1 MKLARFA
8 TAAACVAGASFV
20 APAFA
25 SAKKASNT
33 TTTKTPGTLV
43 AMSGSGSM
51 GSSSGADESYL
62 GIRLLPYTMTSA
74 TRKAGNTSVDTP
86 STSFR
91 TLPKQ
96 LDFYGRF
103 GSWVVRP
110 TLDLDLEVAGEQV
123 SENIS
128 YLKFGQQWSSNLE
141 IGGALAFSRNTA
153 EDANKNKASS
163 SEVLVGPYGV
173 YYAEFGGYP
182 VELDAMLFLIM
193 ASAEATA
200 NNVTTTTV
208 DASGFGFEA
217 SGSVVKE
224 LSSSLEYVGGLRM
237 KYSKLTNK
245 ADKNNE
251 IVDTEFAFSIV
262 PAGLRFKF

>member
-1 MKLARFA
+1 M
-8 TAAACVAGASFV
+8 T
-20 APAFA
+20 
-25 SAKKASNT
+25 
-33 TTTKTPGTLV
+33 
-43 AMSGSGSM
+43 GSGSVA
-51 GSSSGADESYL
+51 SSSGADAAYV
-62 GIRLLPYTMTSA
+62 GMRFLPYTMISA

-86 STSFR
+86 STTFR
-91 TLPKQ
+91 ALPKQ

-103 GSWVVRP
+103 GAWVVRP
-110 TLDLDLEVAGEQV
+110 TLDLDLTIAAQQV

-128 YLKFGQQWSSNLE
+128 YIKVGQQFASNLE
-141 IGGALAFSRNTA
+141 IGGALAFDRTTS
-153 EDANKNKASS
+153 EDANKNKASA

-182 VELDAMLFLIM
+182 VELDAMLFLVM

-200 NNVTTTTV
+200 NNVTQTTV

-217 SGSVVKE
+217 AGSVVKE

-237 KYSKLTNK
+237 KYSKVTNK